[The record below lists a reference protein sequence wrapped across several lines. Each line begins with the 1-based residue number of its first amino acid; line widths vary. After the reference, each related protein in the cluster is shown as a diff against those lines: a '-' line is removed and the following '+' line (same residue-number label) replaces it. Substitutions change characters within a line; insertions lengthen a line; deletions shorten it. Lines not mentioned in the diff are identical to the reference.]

1 MQDPNKG
8 WDLSTRAE
16 WLSWNLDSPTEHTLL
31 MLRAHGSSL
40 QRHRQPSRWNG
51 LHYDELFCP
60 LCMEH
65 DVHTPENSEHML
77 TGCMALGELEERERL
92 DQAAQEYFERHP
104 IRRGPK
110 KGHGVQVKWHQM
122 TPRLRTVMLLGNP
135 PVGQGPLS
143 LTPDGRLTRS
153 DWAKGLVVATAPHI
167 RHLLRQHNRLDK
179 AQDVRI
185 DQADAEASQ
194 ETEEEG

>member
-1 MQDPNKG
+1 
-8 WDLSTRAE
+8 
-16 WLSWNLDSPTEHTLL
+16 
-31 MLRAHGSSL
+31 
-40 QRHRQPSRWNG
+40 
-51 LHYDELFCP
+51 
-60 LCMEH
+60 
-65 DVHTPENSEHML
+65 
-77 TGCMALGELEERERL
+77 
-92 DQAAQEYFERHP
+92 
-104 IRRGPK
+104 
-110 KGHGVQVKWHQM
+110 
-122 TPRLRTVMLLGNP
+122 MLLGNP